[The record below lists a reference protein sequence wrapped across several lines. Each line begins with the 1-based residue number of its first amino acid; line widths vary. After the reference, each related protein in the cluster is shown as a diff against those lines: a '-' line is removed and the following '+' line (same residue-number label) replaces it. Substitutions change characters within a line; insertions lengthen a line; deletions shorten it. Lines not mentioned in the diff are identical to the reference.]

1 MKSKLVTIAEFANY
15 MEAELS
21 KQTLAGFGIQ
31 AVVVGGNTANVY
43 SGLAFAKAELQV
55 LQTQAEEALDI
66 LQSTKE

>member
-1 MKSKLVTIAEFANY
+1 MEGKLITVAKFANY
-15 MEAELS
+15 IEAELS

-55 LQTQAEEALDI
+55 PQTQAEEALNI
-66 LQSTKE
+66 LQSTKS